1 MLPPEVVA
9 EGSRIAAAAPSSARD
24 LGSGSAGRA
33 ASSSAR
39 RESCHR
45 TTTQR
50 QPEVISACNQ
60 RSSREG
66 NPATGP
72 PLRGNQR
79 SSAHAIR
86 GHHEK
91 GILPPDHHSEATRGH
106 QRMQSEV
113 ITRRE
118 SCHRTTTQRQPEVIS
133 ACNQRSSREGNP
145 ATGPPLRGNQRSSA
159 HAIRGHHEKGILPP
173 AHKRSSEVN

>member
-1 MLPPEVVA
+1 MTMGDASAPWWAPAPASRTLGSPSAPPPAAAVAVAAAAAAAGLWGDLRGDEAAAFVLPPGAVA

-50 QPEVISACNQ
+50 QSEVISACNQ

-72 PLRGNQR
+72 
-79 SSAHAIR
+79 
-86 GHHEK
+86 
-91 GILPPDHHSEATRGH
+91 
-106 QRMQSEV
+106 
-113 ITRRE
+113 
-118 SCHRTTTQRQPEVIS
+118 
-133 ACNQRSSREGNP
+133 
-145 ATGPPLRGNQRSSA
+145 
-159 HAIRGHHEKGILPP
+159 
-173 AHKRSSEVN
+173 